1 MALGESI
8 FDVTY
13 LIFILFLGF
22 RLVLEKDKNA
32 KLFGTMAILL
42 GLGDG
47 FHLIPRVMGHL
58 SPDGFEG
65 FYSQLSWGKFI
76 TGITMT
82 IFYLLFYFY
91 YRSVSG
97 DGDKNKKISIIVL
110 SIVRI
115 LLILLPQN
123 NWGSIEENYTMAIVR
138 NIPFLIMGILL
149 IIWTYKE
156 RDKAGL
162 EKMSLLILL
171 SFAFYI
177 PVVLWANKFPMI
189 GLLMMPKTVVY
200 VLIVV
205 FGFKHFVKD
214 FTRRNLL
221 NSSLSYLI
229 LGLSLG
235 VFYREFTKAFNFYEE
250 NHLSKL
256 HPHTLVL
263 GFILTITLYL
273 LVKDI
278 ESKIKVLKKTFKI
291 YNFGLLL
298 TISAMAL
305 YGIYDVVGIEKEAFM
320 VSSLSGISGL
330 GHIFLGTSLVMLFL
344 KARSLV
350 EKN

>member
-1 MALGESI
+1 
-8 FDVTY
+8 
-13 LIFILFLGF
+13 
-22 RLVLEKDKNA
+22 
-32 KLFGTMAILL
+32 
-42 GLGDG
+42 
-47 FHLIPRVMGHL
+47 
-58 SPDGFEG
+58 
-65 FYSQLSWGKFI
+65 
-76 TGITMT
+76 MT

-278 ESKIKVLKKTFKI
+278 EKSKIKVLKKHLKFI
-291 YNFGLLL
+291 
-298 TISAMAL
+298 I
-305 YGIYDVVGIEKEAFM
+305 
-320 VSSLSGISGL
+320 
-330 GHIFLGTSLVMLFL
+330 LVYY
-344 KARSLV
+344 
-350 EKN
+350 